1 MIGRGCLDRR
11 TFVVTEGPNTIITWV
26 IAILRR
32 WVMTDFSALCSRM
45 GAVTVALSWG
55 LFSGPSLAAA
65 VAPSGGGVS
74 AQWQA
79 RTLNFSYTGITSLYT
94 CDGLEG
100 KVRDILLVLGARKDA
115 KVRATGCDVGR
126 NAPSRFAWVEAKFSS
141 LAPGSDASAA
151 DAVKGVWSTVEF
163 SPTRPSYMGGGD
175 CELMEGMRE
184 VLPKGFS
191 LRQVQYRTTCTPHQ
205 VSLGSFAVKLEV
217 LKAAPHAE

>member
-1 MIGRGCLDRR
+1 MIDS
-11 TFVVTEGPNTIITWV
+11 
-26 IAILRR
+26 
-32 WVMTDFSALCSRM
+32 SALCSRL
-45 GAVTVALSWG
+45 GAVTLALGWT
-55 LFSGPSLAAA
+55 LFAGPGLAAA
-65 VAPSGGGVS
+65 VAPPGESVS
-74 AQWQA
+74 AQWQD
-79 RTLNFSYTGITSLYT
+79 RTLNFTYTGFTTLYT

-100 KVRDILLVLGARKDA
+100 KVRDILLALGARKDV
-115 KVRATGCDVGR
+115 KVRATGCDLGR

-141 LAPGSDASAA
+141 LAPGSNASAA
-151 DAVKGVWSTVEF
+151 DAVKSVWSTVEF

-191 LRQVQYRTTCTPHQ
+191 VRQVQYRTTCTPHQ